1 MFKDLKIS
9 LQFILLGL
17 LLGTAI
23 GLIYGWVIRP
33 VEQIGIAP
41 QSLKQEYRVDYVLMV
56 AETYA
61 DDQLLDQARVRLA
74 SLGPDNP
81 INYVLEAINYGVEQ
95 SFEYED
101 LQTLNRLVI
110 DLRNNPPSA
119 EIGGP

>member
-9 LQFILLGL
+9 LQFIVLGL
-17 LLGTAI
+17 LLGVAV

-41 QSLKQEYRVDYVLMV
+41 QSLKQEFRVDYVLMV
-56 AETYA
+56 AEAYA
-61 DDQLLDQARVRLA
+61 DNEQLEQARVRLA

-95 SFEYED
+95 AFDYDD

-119 EIGGP
+119 EIGSP